1 MISTYSQK
9 STICRTKAFSWLL
22 NIFKLVYK
30 MLNLTDLLVSIIGV
44 KKFILVYEQ
53 YEWSLLTKLPNSE
66 NLCGQASLN
75 IANITVKFY

>member
-1 MISTYSQK
+1 
-9 STICRTKAFSWLL
+9 
-22 NIFKLVYK
+22 